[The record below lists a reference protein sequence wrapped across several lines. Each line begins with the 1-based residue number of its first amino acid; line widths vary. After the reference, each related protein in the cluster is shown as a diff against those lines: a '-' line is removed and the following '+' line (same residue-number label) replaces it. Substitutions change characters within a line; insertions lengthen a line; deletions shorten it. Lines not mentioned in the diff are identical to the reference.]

1 MYYRMYMS
9 FQVRVLVYV
18 TVYKTFVHV
27 YAWILCISYL
37 RAKFHLCVRSARN
50 QPRHHTSSCPISVP
64 RLSLSRSFFGSW
76 SIASSLLK
84 HSAKVMEQKMTK
96 KTNQFLHFRPFL
108 FWLFFSKLSL
118 ESMGWSCQWF
128 TLIHSVLAFPPLWG
142 FRLRRLLIDFFFVR
156 FYYFCG

>member
-27 YAWILCISYL
+27 YAWIQCISYL

-108 FWLFFSKLSL
+108 FWLFSQNYHWNQWADLVNDSL
-118 ESMGWSCQWF
+118 WF
-128 TLIHSVLAFPPLWG
+128 IRFWRSRHFEVFVFAG
-142 FRLRRLLIDFFFVR
+142 F
-156 FYYFCG
+156 